1 MLDEYKN
8 ILVPVDGSPQSRN
21 SFKKALAIAKRN
33 RARVH
38 IVFVIDNRSINLSPE
53 LTRLSSSEFS
63 ASFDTSFVDRL
74 VEEAEAE
81 GLQAISTVESGSPA
95 DLIGNI
101 YPKEYNTDLIV
112 IAATGKG
119 AMARAFVGSVS
130 NFVSIHAPCDV
141 LIVKSNS

>member
-1 MLDEYKN
+1 MFGNYKN

-21 SFKKALAIAKRN
+21 SFKKALEIAKRN
-33 RARVH
+33 QARIH

-53 LTRLSSSEFS
+53 LTRLSTSDFA

-74 VEEAEAE
+74 VEEAQAQGLEA
-81 GLQAISTVESGSPA
+81 LSTVESGSPA

-101 YPKEYNTDLIV
+101 YPKSFKSDLIV

-119 AMARAFVGSVS
+119 AMTRAFVGSVS

-141 LIVKSNS
+141 LIVKSS